1 MARTWFI
8 TGASRGFG
16 REWATAALERGDT
29 VAGTARD
36 PATLDDLVDRFGDA
50 VLPLRLDVTDR
61 SADFAAVARA
71 HEHFGRLDVV
81 VNNAGYGQF
90 GMVEEISEAEARA
103 QMETNFFG
111 ALWITQAALP
121 FLRRQ
126 GSRHILQVSSIGG
139 ITAFPNIGL
148 YHASKWALEG
158 LSQSLAREVAQ
169 FGIKVTIIEPAGYS
183 TDWAGPSAKHA
194 TPDPAYDHFRT
205 RVMEER
211 KRRQTNPGDPVATRE
226 AVLAVV
232 DADKPPLRIFFGD
245 GPLAIATR
253 DYENRLATWRE
264 WEPVS
269 IGAHGG
275 KG

>member
-1 MARTWFI
+1 M
-8 TGASRGFG
+8 
-16 REWATAALERGDT
+16 
-29 VAGTARD
+29 
-36 PATLDDLVDRFGDA
+36 
-50 VLPLRLDVTDR
+50 
-61 SADFAAVARA
+61 
-71 HEHFGRLDVV
+71 
-81 VNNAGYGQF
+81 
-90 GMVEEISEAEARA
+90 
-103 QMETNFFG
+103 
-111 ALWITQAALP
+111 
-121 FLRRQ
+121 
-126 GSRHILQVSSIGG
+126 
-139 ITAFPNIGL
+139 

-194 TPDPAYDHFRT
+194 TPDPAYDQFRT

-253 DYENRLATWRE
+253 DYENRLAIWRE
-264 WEPVS
+264 WEDVS
-269 IGAHGG
+269 VAAHGATG
-275 KG
+275 